1 MVAGMVIR
9 SRFVAEGDTSA
20 MSDAELRKLEDLE
33 RRVHEAEARRLQ
45 RVRAMC
51 QNLEKPPEV

>member
-1 MVAGMVIR
+1 MRDVLGER
-9 SRFVAEGDTSA
+9 RERQRQY
-20 MSDAELRKLEDLE
+20 ELEDLE